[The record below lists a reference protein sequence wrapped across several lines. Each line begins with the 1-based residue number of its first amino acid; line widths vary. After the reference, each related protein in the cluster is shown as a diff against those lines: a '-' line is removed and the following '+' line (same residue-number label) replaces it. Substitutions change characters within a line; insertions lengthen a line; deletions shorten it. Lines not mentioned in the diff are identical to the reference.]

1 MVCTPSKAGNFAKIA
16 GTLAANQ
23 LNILGAQIYTHN
35 DGLAL
40 DTLQIES
47 LEKKPILDERLWQR
61 LNEELLAVLAEGREV
76 TYRPGRTI
84 FARKERAVPVTT
96 VIEVNNRISDMYTV
110 IDVTTQDRLGLL
122 YLITTTL
129 FEMGI
134 NIHLAKVSTEATRAI
149 DVFYVTD
156 LMGEKIVDERAIED
170 IRSQLQTVLDVD
182 ER

>member
-1 MVCTPSKAGNFAKIA
+1 
-16 GTLAANQ
+16 
-23 LNILGAQIYTHN
+23 
-35 DGLAL
+35 
-40 DTLQIES
+40 
-47 LEKKPILDERLWQR
+47 
-61 LNEELLAVLAEGREV
+61 
-76 TYRPGRTI
+76 
-84 FARKERAVPVTT
+84 
-96 VIEVNNRISDMYTV
+96 MYTV

-156 LMGEKIVDERAIED
+156 LMGEKIVDERAIEE
-170 IRSQLQTVLDVD
+170 IRSQLQTVLDGD

>member
-1 MVCTPSKAGNFAKIA
+1 M
-16 GTLAANQ
+16 
-23 LNILGAQIYTHN
+23 
-35 DGLAL
+35 
-40 DTLQIES
+40 
-47 LEKKPILDERLWQR
+47 
-61 LNEELLAVLAEGREV
+61 
-76 TYRPGRTI
+76 
-84 FARKERAVPVTT
+84 PVTT

-129 FEMGI
+129 FEIGI

>member
-1 MVCTPSKAGNFAKIA
+1 
-16 GTLAANQ
+16 
-23 LNILGAQIYTHN
+23 
-35 DGLAL
+35 
-40 DTLQIES
+40 
-47 LEKKPILDERLWQR
+47 
-61 LNEELLAVLAEGREV
+61 
-76 TYRPGRTI
+76 
-84 FARKERAVPVTT
+84 
-96 VIEVNNRISDMYTV
+96 
-110 IDVTTQDRLGLL
+110 LL